1 MAQYTRKPGDKAY
14 RKVSITAAGTPR
26 FTDFV
31 VSGELIS
38 YPDVAV
44 VLEVLRDDGT
54 TKLYYDRD
62 PAPASCKAITMD
74 TFCISQGVPTER
86 LWIRR
91 SDGTGIPY
99 KVPSGLKLQNGLP
112 VFQVPC
118 GTANM
123 EVCGDQYFEK
133 VYSGFPVLIRK

>member
-14 RKVSITAAGTPR
+14 RRVNITAAGTPQ
-26 FTDFV
+26 FTEFTMA
-31 VSGELIS
+31 GELVS

-54 TKLYYDRD
+54 THLYYDRD
-62 PAPASCKAITMD
+62 PAPASCKAIGGD
-74 TFCISQGVPTER
+74 SFCISKGVPTER

-91 SDGTGIPY
+91 VDGTGIPY
-99 KVPSGLKLQNGLP
+99 KVPGGLALKDGMP
-112 VFQVPC
+112 VFKVPC

-123 EVCGDQYFEK
+123 EICGDQYFEK
-133 VYSGFPVLIRK
+133 VYSGFPVLIRE